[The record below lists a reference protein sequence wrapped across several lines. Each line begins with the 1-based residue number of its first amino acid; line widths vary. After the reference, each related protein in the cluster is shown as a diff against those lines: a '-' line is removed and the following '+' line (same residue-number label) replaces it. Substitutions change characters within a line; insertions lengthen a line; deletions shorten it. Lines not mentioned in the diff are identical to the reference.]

1 MAGAQITGASLSDR
15 RIHWAT
21 EVTVHDTL
29 QMKEYLPFARAGCR
43 ALWLGVEDM
52 TATLVKKGQSVSK
65 TTEVFGRLRD
75 AGICPMPMM
84 VHHDSQ
90 PLFSHGSDY
99 GLLPGPQIAQ
109 GRGGYPAGLDD
120 DMAGLAH
127 TIRRTFQSV
136 AEKVVS
142 AAGIVAPGKHLVVAT
157 LDCWLLQERESQN
170 RLKFRNYVIE
180 ALRSYTKD

>member
-1 MAGAQITGASLSDR
+1 
-15 RIHWAT
+15 
-21 EVTVHDTL
+21 
-29 QMKEYLPFARAGCR
+29 MKEYLPTVHRAGCR

-136 AEKVVS
+136 AGKGGFCCGNCGPREAPS
-142 AAGIVAPGKHLVVAT
+142 GSYPRLLAFAGA
-157 LDCWLLQERESQN
+157 RESEPPNIQE
-170 RLKFRNYVIE
+170 LRN
-180 ALRSYTKD
+180 